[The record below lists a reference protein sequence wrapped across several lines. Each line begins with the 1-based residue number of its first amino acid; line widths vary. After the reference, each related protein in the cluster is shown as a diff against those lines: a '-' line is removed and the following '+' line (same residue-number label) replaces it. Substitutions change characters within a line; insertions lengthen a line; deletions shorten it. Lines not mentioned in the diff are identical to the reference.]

1 MCKAR
6 LVGCVVRVTNSDR
19 EDKNKTKGEEKNK
32 LTNKEME
39 IMELFT
45 GVCLLL
51 VNGCCVLCHD
61 RNEHQLTRSLL
72 VC

>member
-19 EDKNKTKGEEKNK
+19 EDKNKTKREEKNK

-39 IMELFT
+39 MMEGFT
-45 GVCLLL
+45 DVCLLF
-51 VNGCCVLCHD
+51 VNVTGCCVLCDD
-61 RNEHQLTRSLL
+61 RNEHQLTR
-72 VC
+72 